1 MGIKDKV
8 PYIIE
13 TVLKT
18 QETQGFELSHA
29 VMMVSLLEHLIL
41 DEGLV
46 LLESSYQAN
55 NLSSEASLAEQD
67 LDRVFKS
74 YMEFFA
80 AGSRRGAN
88 VTESARIPGGDVAL
102 NLTAG
107 LNQDIPAETSLGWD
121 VREGVLLDVHRNS
134 VFARR
139 HERSPFVQTR
149 FSFEDVTGFMTAV
162 NHQFNQIHRMECQ
175 DLKEGLVDME
185 LADSGRVPL
194 KHFWAKG
201 HIGSW
206 DLRES
211 LGYLRQ
217 LGALDETSPV
227 PKVIIPNYVGAV
239 SNCDAYSEY
248 FSLCCVQECEDL
260 LGQLS
265 SQVRAH
271 SAKPAVILDLVANL
285 SS

>member
-46 LLESSYQAN
+46 LLES
-55 NLSSEASLAEQD
+55 SSEASLAEQD

-107 LNQDIPAETSLGWD
+107 LNQGIPAETSLGWD

-162 NHQFNQIHRMECQ
+162 NHQFNQ
-175 DLKEGLVDME
+175 
-185 LADSGRVPL
+185 
-194 KHFWAKG
+194 
-201 HIGSW
+201 
-206 DLRES
+206 
-211 LGYLRQ
+211 
-217 LGALDETSPV
+217 
-227 PKVIIPNYVGAV
+227 
-239 SNCDAYSEY
+239 
-248 FSLCCVQECEDL
+248 
-260 LGQLS
+260 
-265 SQVRAH
+265 
-271 SAKPAVILDLVANL
+271 
-285 SS
+285 